1 MRRPLKRY
9 ELIEL
14 IITAN
19 FGATRQNFPDIPQ
32 LRDDTTQDIIV
43 RAMESFSVDVMPNSP
58 QGNAVAT
65 MAQLQNAF
73 LTLYIEGEE
82 SVRQI
87 FLPRLCNTAQAL
99 STGLM
104 KWQNYPTDT
113 EDLKVDWN
121 KSYIQFAQPPNTG
134 GANAQ
139 FSIMLGVEYK
149 KLPPGTYAAMTKNKI
164 PGT

>member
-14 IITAN
+14 IVTAN
-19 FGATRQNFPDIPQ
+19 LGATRQNFPDIPQ

-43 RAMESFSVDVMPNSP
+43 RALESFSILSMPLSP
-58 QGNAVAT
+58 QGNPVASVV
-65 MAQLQNAF
+65 QLQNAF
-73 LTLYIEGEE
+73 LILYIDGEE

-87 FLPRLCNTAQAL
+87 PLQRLCNTAAILATSAQQ
-99 STGLM
+99 
-104 KWQNYPTDT
+104 WQNYPTDT

-139 FSIMLGVEYK
+139 FSIMVGVEYK